1 MISVEKDSK
10 SPPVGYPINIELI
23 GEDYNELIETASL
36 MRSFLNEKRISGIE
50 ALKIDVNK
58 NKPGIQVSVDRE
70 KAGELGV
77 SAGQIGRQLRRSLF
91 GEKAGVYKNNGEDY
105 DINIR
110 LNKKDRNN
118 AETLI
123 DQYIVFRDQA
133 SGKIKEIPISSIVEM
148 KNSMSFNTIKHRN
161 LNRVVTLYSSVL
173 SGYNENEVV
182 NSAIK
187 ALSELNLPPSVSY
200 SFAGQ
205 IEEQNLNMSFLIKAL
220 GSGLFLIFLLLVFQF
235 NSISNPLIILLSVF
249 LSFTGVL
256 YGISIFNMSFVI
268 LMTMM
273 GIISLSG
280 IVVNNSVVLIDYTQL
295 LIARKKEELGLTFT
309 ERLSKLDAKDV
320 IIEGGVARLRPV
332 ILTAITTILGLLP
345 LATGLNIDFFSLFS
359 NWNANAYFGG
369 DNHHFWAPLAWAVI
383 FGLTFATFLTLI
395 IIPSCFY
402 LIYQIKL
409 ILLPTK
415 TAFNK

>member
-1 MISVEKDSK
+1 M
-10 SPPVGYPINIELI
+10 
-23 GEDYNELIETASL
+23 
-36 MRSFLNEKRISGIE
+36 
-50 ALKIDVNK
+50 
-58 NKPGIQVSVDRE
+58 
-70 KAGELGV
+70 
-77 SAGQIGRQLRRSLF
+77 
-91 GEKAGVYKNNGEDY
+91 
-105 DINIR
+105 
-110 LNKKDRNN
+110 
-118 AETLI
+118 
-123 DQYIVFRDQA
+123 
-133 SGKIKEIPISSIVEM
+133 
-148 KNSMSFNTIKHRN
+148 
-161 LNRVVTLYSSVL
+161 
-173 SGYNENEVV
+173 
-182 NSAIK
+182 
-187 ALSELNLPPSVSY
+187 
-200 SFAGQ
+200 
-205 IEEQNLNMSFLIKAL
+205 
-220 GSGLFLIFLLLVFQF
+220 
-235 NSISNPLIILLSVF
+235 
-249 LSFTGVL
+249 
-256 YGISIFNMSFVI
+256 
-268 LMTMM
+268 
-273 GIISLSG
+273 
-280 IVVNNSVVLIDYTQL
+280 NNSVVLIDYTQL